1 MGWGRKETDMKYK
14 DNHWKIPMKLQIF
27 AGEGDDGGSEVGD
40 GSGTNTGE
48 NNLMTFDEFL
58 KLEGNQAE
66 FDRRL
71 QKATKTAV
79 INAQEKWKTLTDDK
93 LSEAEKLARM
103 TKEEKAEYQTKK
115 LEKELKDLKRLNAL
129 SDMSNTAR
137 KLLAENDI
145 NIPDEL
151 LAHLVNEDAESTK
164 TAVDAFVKLYKDA
177 VQAAVKDALKGKPPR
192 VGNGSGSVTKEQIL
206 AIKNPSERQR
216 MIAENITL
224 FE

>member
-1 MGWGRKETDMKYK
+1 MVDGLL
-14 DNHWKIPMKLQIF
+14 IP
-27 AGEGDDGGSEVGD
+27 GHH
-40 GSGTNTGE
+40 
-48 NNLMTFDEFL
+48 
-58 KLEGNQAE
+58 
-66 FDRRL
+66 
-71 QKATKTAV
+71 
-79 INAQEKWKTLTDDK
+79 DK

>member
-27 AGEGDDGGSEVGD
+27 AGEGDDGGSEGGD
-40 GSGTNTGE
+40 GSGTSTGE